1 MGAIVKSEIELMQEH
16 MEARRKLKKLRV
28 EIFQLDEILRPLAER
43 QIQLTAEIQ
52 RTIVYVE
59 NLACAL
65 GECQTEF
72 PK

>member
-1 MGAIVKSEIELMQEH
+1 MKSEIELMQEH
-16 MEARRKLKKLRV
+16 MEARRKLNKLRV
-28 EIFQLDEILRPLAER
+28 ELFQLDEILRPLAER
-43 QIQLTAEIQ
+43 QIQLTAEYQ

-65 GECQTEF
+65 GECPTEF